1 MNDPDYRG
9 VKYEEFRDTE
19 KAMTKPEYPQAGPP
33 YDKTTYIG
41 RLKGKVAA
49 ADDELGRAS
58 REFRSVLDEAI
69 DTAHAWYTLVNDAIS
84 MLDRG
89 VSGFAVKKHLIDVRR
104 EYIKGG

>member
-1 MNDPDYRG
+1 MNEPDYRG
-9 VKYEEFRDTE
+9 VKYEEFRETE
-19 KAMTKPEYPQAGPP
+19 KAMSKPEYPQAGPP

-41 RLKGKVAA
+41 RLKDKVAA

-69 DTAHAWYTLVNDAIS
+69 DTAHAWYTLVNDAIT
-84 MLDRG
+84 MMEGGADIKR
-89 VSGFAVKKHLIDVRR
+89 VKKYLIDVRR